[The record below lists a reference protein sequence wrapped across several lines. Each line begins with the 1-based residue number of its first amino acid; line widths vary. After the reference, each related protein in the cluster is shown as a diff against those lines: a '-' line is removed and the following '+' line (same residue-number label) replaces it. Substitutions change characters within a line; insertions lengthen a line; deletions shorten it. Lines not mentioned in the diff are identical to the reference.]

1 MKTKMNLLK
10 GAAAAVLMT
19 SGSAAYAD
27 CGEVSITEMD
37 WASSAVVTAVATF
50 LMEQGY
56 GCSVQKVPVFD
67 GPCTDITGG
76 NR

>member
-1 MKTKMNLLK
+1 MKMKML
-10 GAAAAVLMT
+10 GAVALTTASLGAT
-19 SGSAAYAD
+19 SAMAD

-56 GCSVQKVPVFD
+56 GCERPESSILD
-67 GPCTDITGG
+67 SSSADIVG
-76 NR
+76 

>member
-1 MKTKMNLLK
+1 MKKMIL
-10 GAAAAVLMT
+10 AAAMT
-19 SGSAAYAD
+19 IGTSSATIASAD

-56 GCSVQKVPVFD
+56 GCSV
-67 GPCTDITGG
+67 
-76 NR
+76 